1 MTILLNEKP
10 IVLVCAADD
19 NYSMPIASAT
29 RSVIANFQSEHKLV
43 LYIIDGGISQLN
55 KQRIIKNLKSEQ
67 VSINWLKP
75 RKQHFKN
82 AQTSSTITTA
92 AYYRLLIPQLL
103 PKQFNKA
110 IYIDSDLIV
119 QGNIEGLWNI
129 DIGEY
134 YLLAAQDMGA
144 PYVSSPRGLMNYQEL
159 GISPESKYFNSGVL
173 VMNLKKWR
181 EDQIFEKVMEYLTI
195 NKQYVRWHDQ
205 DALNAI
211 LAGKWGELE
220 PRWNQMPYLFQYSSW
235 QDSPFTED
243 VFNQLINNPE
253 IIHFSTGDKPW
264 HNSCNHPD
272 KDLFFKYLD
281 NSIWSNWHAEQA
293 VKKERQRRMAFLH
306 NSYYLVKQ
314 RIKSLLKA

>member
-1 MTILLNEKP
+1 MTILSNEKL

-19 NYSMPIASAT
+19 NFSMPIASAT

-43 LYIIDGGISQLN
+43 LYIIDGGISKLN
-55 KQRIIKNLKSEQ
+55 KQRITKNLKSEQ
-67 VSINWLKP
+67 VSINWLNPK
-75 RKQHFKN
+75 KQHFKN
-82 AQTSSTITTA
+82 APTSSIFPTA

-110 IYIDSDLIV
+110 IYIDSDVIV
-119 QGNIEGLWNI
+119 QGNIEELWNI

-144 PYVSSPRGLMNYQEL
+144 PYVSSPKGLINYQYL

-181 EDQIFEKVMEYLTI
+181 EDKIFEKIIEYLTR
-195 NKQYVRWHDQ
+195 NKQYVRWYDQ
-205 DALNAI
+205 DGMNAI

-220 PRWNQMPYLFQYSSW
+220 PRWNQMPFLFEYSSW

-243 VFNQLINNPE
+243 VFNQLIKNPDV
-253 IIHFSTGDKPW
+253 IHFATRDKPW
-264 HNSCNHPD
+264 HNSCKHPD
-272 KDLFFKYLD
+272 KDLFFQYLD
-281 NSIWSNWHAEQA
+281 NSIWSNWHAEQFI
-293 VKKERQRRMAFLH
+293 KKERQRRMAFLH
-306 NSYYLVKQ
+306 NIYHMVKQ

>member
-1 MTILLNEKP
+1 MTILSNEKS

-29 RSVIANFQSEHKLV
+29 RSVIANFQSEQKLV
-43 LYIIDGGISQLN
+43 LYIIDGGISKLN
-55 KQRIIKNLKSEQ
+55 KHRIIKNLKSEE

-75 RKQHFKN
+75 KKQHFKN
-82 AQTSSTITTA
+82 VQTSSTITIA
-92 AYYRLLIPQLL
+92 AYYRILIPQLL

-110 IYIDSDLIV
+110 IYIDSDVIV
-119 QGNIEGLWNI
+119 QGNIEQLWDI

-144 PYVSSPRGLMNYQEL
+144 PYVSSPRGLINYQNL

-181 EDQIFEKVMEYLTI
+181 EDQIFEKLMEYLRI

-205 DALNAI
+205 DGLNAI

-220 PRWNQMPYLFQYSSW
+220 PKWNQMPYLFQYSSW

-243 VFNQLINNPE
+243 VFNQLINNPD
-253 IIHFSTGDKPW
+253 IIHFSTKDKPW
-264 HNSCNHPD
+264 HDSCNHPY
-272 KDLFFKYLD
+272 KDLFFQYLD
-281 NSIWSNWHAEQA
+281 NSIWSNWSAEQA
-293 VKKERQRRMAFLH
+293 VKKERQKQIAFFSSISYMA
-306 NSYYLVKQ
+306 KQ